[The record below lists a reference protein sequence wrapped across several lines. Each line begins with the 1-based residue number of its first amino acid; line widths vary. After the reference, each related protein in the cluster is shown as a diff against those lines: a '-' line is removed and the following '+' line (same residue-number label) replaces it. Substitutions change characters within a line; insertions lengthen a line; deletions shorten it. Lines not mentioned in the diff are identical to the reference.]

1 MVFPWSP
8 VWSRMNAAAPDEA
21 LALYDLRSTT
31 REVMQRYIL
40 HRILGSIVALLILSM
55 VIFAL
60 GRVTGDPV
68 LILLPPDATEE
79 AIDLL
84 RASLKLDRSWPVQY
98 WQFMSNAAR
107 LDFGNSIKARRPVTE
122 LIGPKVLVSL
132 KLGLVAMVITLLMGV
147 PLGVLAAVKRDT
159 FLDTGAKLIAVL
171 GQSLPQ
177 FWVGIMLIQ
186 LFTVRL
192 DLLPAA
198 GTGGITHYIMP
209 GFTLG
214 WFVAASIMRLLRSS
228 MLDAMDGEYVKLA
241 RIKGL
246 PEWKVVWKH
255 TLRNALIPVLT
266 LGGTYLAAFITG
278 AILVETV
285 FAWPGLGR
293 LVYDSIIWR
302 DFPVLQSLIL
312 MIATVVISVNLF
324 VDILYGYID
333 PRIRYS

>member
-1 MVFPWSP
+1 
-8 VWSRMNAAAPDEA
+8 
-21 LALYDLRSTT
+21 
-31 REVMQRYIL
+31 MQRYIVM
-40 HRILGSIVALLILSM
+40 RVGQSIIALMILSM

-68 LILLPPDATEE
+68 ILLLPPDATQE
-79 AIDLL
+79 AEDIL
-84 RASLKLDRSWPVQY
+84 RRSLGLDQSWPIQY
-98 WQFMSNAAR
+98 WKFISNAVQF
-107 LDFGNSIKARRPVTE
+107 DFGDSIKAKRPVLD
-122 LIGPKVLVSL
+122 LIGPKVMNSVR
-132 KLGLVAMVITLLMGV
+132 LGLAAMVITLAMGI

-159 FLDTGAKLIAVL
+159 FFDGGAKLIAVL

-186 LFTVRL
+186 LFTVQL

-209 GFTLG
+209 AFTLG
-214 WFVAASIMRLLRSS
+214 WWVAAAIMRLLRSS
-228 MLDAMDGEYVKLA
+228 MLEALDGEYIKMA

-246 PEWKVVWKH
+246 SEWKIVWKH
-255 TLRNALIPVLT
+255 TFKNALIPVLT
-266 LGGTYLAAFITG
+266 FAGTYLATFITG

-302 DFPVLQSLIL
+302 DFPVLQTLVL
-312 MIATVVISVNLF
+312 MIAAVVISVNLI
-324 VDILYGYID
+324 VDILYAYID
-333 PRIRYS
+333 PRIRYN